1 MRCIF
6 SDRSEKDL
14 EDIGDFIAQ
23 DSPQRALSYT
33 QELRAYCRKIAQ
45 TPKIRRVVAHLG
57 GQLLR
62 KALFGNYQ
70 IYYAL
75 LDDGD
80 GVEIVHIRHG
90 ARQDPEFMK

>member
-14 EDIGDFIAQ
+14 EEIGDFIAN
-23 DSPQRALSYT
+23 DNPQRALSYV

-45 TPKIRRVVAHLG
+45 TPKARRVVAHLE

-75 LDDGD
+75 LEEGD
-80 GVEIVHIRHG
+80 GIEVAHIRHQS
-90 ARQDPEFMK
+90 RRDPEFLK

>member
-6 SDRSEKDL
+6 SGRSENDL
-14 EDIGDFIAQ
+14 EGIGDFIAK
-23 DSPQRALSYT
+23 DNPQRALSYT

-45 TPKIRRVVAHLG
+45 TPKVRRVVAHLED
-57 GQLLR
+57 QLLR

-75 LDDGD
+75 LDEDDGIE
-80 GVEIVHIRHG
+80 VVHIRHQS
-90 ARQDPEFMK
+90 RRDPDFLK